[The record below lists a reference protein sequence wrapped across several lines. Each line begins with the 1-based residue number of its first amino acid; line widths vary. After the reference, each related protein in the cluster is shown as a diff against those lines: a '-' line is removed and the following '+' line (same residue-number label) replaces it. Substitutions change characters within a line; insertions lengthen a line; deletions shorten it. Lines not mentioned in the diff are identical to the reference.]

1 MDTEQLRRY
10 ARLIAV
16 TGGGIM
22 PGQSVVLRAG
32 LDQPEFVLMLA
43 EECYRAGAA
52 EVEVEWEYQPLAKL
66 DNRWQSVDTLG
77 TVKPWQEQK
86 LRCRADS
93 LPVMLYLESAD
104 PDGLAGI
111 DQQKRA
117 EAMRRRYAVTKP
129 ISDAME
135 NRYQWCIAAVP
146 GAGWARKVF
155 PGLPDGE
162 AVERLWEAILSCSR
176 ALDGD
181 PAENWAQH
189 NAFLTDRC
197 RRLNSMGLVKLEYR
211 SANGTDLTVG
221 LIPEAR
227 FLGGAETNPVNG
239 AVYNPNIPSEEVY
252 ITPRAGEAEGIVYA
266 TRPLAYRG
274 QLIEDFWIR
283 FEGGRAVDCGAGRN
297 EEALRALIAMDEGS
311 CMLGECALVPYESPI
326 RNSGI
331 MFYNTLFD
339 ENAACHLALGRGYT
353 SNIENYGSYTLDE
366 LRAMGVNDSM
376 VHEDFMIGSAD
387 LAVTG
392 ITASGERIPVFTGG
406 GWAF

>member
-135 NRYQWCIAAVP
+135 NRYQWCIATVP

-162 AVERLWEAILSCSR
+162 AVERLWEAVLSCSR

-392 ITASGERIPVFTGG
+392 IRATGERVPIFTDG

>member
-211 SANGTDLTVG
+211 SANGTDFTVG

-227 FLGGAETNPVNG
+227 FLGGAETKPVNG

-392 ITASGERIPVFTGG
+392 IRATGERVPIFTDG

>member
-239 AVYNPNIPSEEVY
+239 AVYNPNIPSEGVY

-392 ITASGERIPVFTGG
+392 IRATGERVPIFTDG

>member
-227 FLGGAETNPVNG
+227 FLGGAEANPVNG

-392 ITASGERIPVFTGG
+392 IRATGERVPIFTDG

>member
-189 NAFLTDRC
+189 NAFLTDRY

-283 FEGGRAVDCGAGRN
+283 FEGGCAVDCGAGRN

-392 ITASGERIPVFTGG
+392 IRATGERVPIFTDG

>member
-189 NAFLTDRC
+189 NAFLTDRY

-392 ITASGERIPVFTGG
+392 IRATGERVPIFTDG

>member
-392 ITASGERIPVFTGG
+392 IRATGERVPIFTDG

>member
-93 LPVMLYLESAD
+93 LPVMIYLESAD

-227 FLGGAETNPVNG
+227 FLGGAEANPVNG

-392 ITASGERIPVFTGG
+392 IRATGERVPIFTDG

>member
-176 ALDGD
+176 ALDGN

-339 ENAACHLALGRGYT
+339 ENAACHLALGRGYS
-353 SNIENYGSYTLDE
+353 SNIRSYENYTLDE

-392 ITASGERIPVFTGG
+392 ITASGERVEIFKDG

>member
-129 ISDAME
+129 ISDQME

-211 SANGTDLTVG
+211 SANGTDFTVG

-239 AVYNPNIPSEEVY
+239 ALYNPNIPSEEVY

-392 ITASGERIPVFTGG
+392 IRATGERVPIFTDG

>member
-376 VHEDFMIGSAD
+376 VHEDFMIGSAELD
-387 LAVTG
+387 ITG
-392 ITASGERIPVFTGG
+392 LTASGERLPIFRSG